1 VTNRAHT
8 PHSSRR
14 PWRRAATITG
24 LVAATAFGAA
34 LATGCSSAGA
44 DTECGLDQCTVTFD
58 RGVKGNV
65 SVLGVD
71 ARFVGTDGDR
81 ATVEVAGE
89 RVTLTAGR
97 PATEVGGLSVS
108 AESVTDSQVVVR
120 ISRGN

>member
-1 VTNRAHT
+1 M
-8 PHSSRR
+8 
-14 PWRRAATITG
+14 PWRRAATIMG
-24 LVAATAFGAA
+24 LVAATALGAA

-44 DTECGLDQCTVTFD
+44 ATECGLDQCTVTFD

-71 ARFVGTDGDR
+71 ARFVGTDGDQ

-89 RVTLTAGR
+89 RVTLTAGQ
-97 PATEVGGLSVS
+97 PATDVGGLSVS
-108 AESVTDSQVVVR
+108 AESVTDSHVVVR